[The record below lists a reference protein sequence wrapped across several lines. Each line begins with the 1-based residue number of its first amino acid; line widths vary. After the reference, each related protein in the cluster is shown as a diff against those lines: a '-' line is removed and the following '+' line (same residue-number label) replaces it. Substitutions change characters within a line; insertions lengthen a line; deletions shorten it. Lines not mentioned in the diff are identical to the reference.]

1 MRIALGATPSHLVG
15 RVLRNGFLPVG
26 VGILIG
32 LTAAVGVARLLA
44 GMLHG
49 VSPFVTKNSAVTTSS
64 SCSHRTIDD
73 PAD

>member
-1 MRIALGATPSHLVG
+1 M
-15 RVLRNGFLPVG
+15 VG

-49 VSPFVTKNSAVTTSS
+49 VSPFGTKDSAVTTSS